1 MMNEVYII
9 MQDDLVTIDVLET
22 LDEYTENFTDRE
34 LKEINYH
41 YSGEE
46 IMDETSDLID
56 YVKILGTYNTKA
68 KIKQITLDD
77 LKEFFQIMNKR
88 YVGMTQYNVI
98 TISVK
103 IYDTEFT
110 INTIKQ
116 IGFKEF
122 CKVRNLKLYPP
133 EDDY

>member
-22 LDEYTENFTDRE
+22 LDEYMENFTDRE

-116 IGFKEF
+116 IGFKHF
-122 CKVRNLKLYPP
+122 CQVRNLKLYPP